1 MRNLLRAVLICI
13 ALVAMIPATWIAIY
27 AAQRALGYFPGG
39 HFPTIAQYAAEQG
52 DVRLCRRIIGLPWP
66 TVGGPST
73 ADARLSCIH
82 DYASLTKD
90 PNVCELLMPS
100 EYGFSCIGAAEDTE
114 RICSVE
120 FGRIVGWG
128 SYLDGTRQ
136 EATLA
141 ECMSTSGVLS
151 ETGQKCCIISKV
163 ANVVGYDDC
172 SSLSEEASLYEECL
186 FQLALKTG
194 DMSICDSIPGTG
206 NRIACS
212 LRAKYKSALST
223 LPPPLN
229 AEDIR

>member
-1 MRNLLRAVLICI
+1 MFGTIVAIPVILVLLLLGRGI
-13 ALVAMIPATWIAIY
+13 ALQMMGYPVDIPPSDLAEAI
-27 AAQRALGYFPGG
+27 
-39 HFPTIAQYAAEQG
+39 AAEGG
-52 DVRLCRRIIGLPWP
+52 DPLLCRRLQQTVP
-66 TVGGPST
+66 TMGPS
-73 ADARLSCIH
+73 
-82 DYASLTKD
+82 LTEKRMLCFYLLAQKLKD